1 LSTEVFET
9 LFETLGDLFMFPRM
23 NITNPFQSFAFGV
36 PQYGVGFGGIS
47 PMVSH
52 LALTNASNPIAALSG
67 IGANPYMPGQTQYVH
82 PLLVAQLATTNPTL
96 LPLLAQHSA
105 IGQSP
110 YGIQS
115 PPQPQLGQIGSP
127 FQQFGPFGAGIGQGG
142 NPFSQGISPLLQQGW
157 GQQWGAPTFFSSPV
171 PGVDPITGALIAQQP
186 YLLAQSQLPI
196 RPLIT
201 PQQPDPFQMTA
212 LIGAMTGQ
220 ATDPYSVLTQPGL
233 TSPLGVNPI
242 YQALKQQYG
251 SPQAGIPF

>member
-1 LSTEVFET
+1 ML
-9 LFETLGDLFMFPRM
+9 PRM

-47 PMVSH
+47 PMVSN
-52 LALTNASNPIAALSG
+52 LALPNASNPIAALGG
-67 IGANPYMPGQTQYVH
+67 IGVNPYMLGQTQYVN
-82 PLLVAQLATTNPTL
+82 PLLVAQLAATNPTL

-115 PPQPQLGQIGSP
+115 LPQPQLGQIGSP
-127 FQQFGPFGAGIGQGG
+127 FQQPGQFGQFGAGIGQWG
-142 NPFSQGISPLLQQGW
+142 NPFSQGITPLLQQGW

-186 YLLAQSQLPI
+186 SLLALSHLPI

-201 PQQPDPFQMTA
+201 PQQPDPFQMNA
-212 LIGAMTGQ
+212 LIGAITGQ
-220 ATDPYSVLTQPGL
+220 ATDSYSVLTQPGL
-233 TSPLGVNPI
+233 VSPLGVNLI
-242 YQALKQQYG
+242 HQALKQQQG
-251 SPQAGIPF
+251 SPQAGVPF

>member
-1 LSTEVFET
+1 
-9 LFETLGDLFMFPRM
+9 M

-36 PQYGVGFGGIS
+36 PQYGVAFGGIS
-47 PMVSH
+47 PMVSQ
-52 LALTNASNPIAALSG
+52 LALPNASNPIAALGG
-67 IGANPYMPGQTQYVH
+67 IGVNPYMPGQSQHVN
-82 PLLVAQLATTNPTL
+82 PLLVAQLAATNPAL

-115 PPQPQLGQIGSP
+115 LLQPQLGQTGSP
-127 FQQFGPFGAGIGQGG
+127 FQQFGPFGAGIGQWG
-142 NPFSQGISPLLQQGW
+142 NPFSQGISPLLQQ
-157 GQQWGAPTFFSSPV
+157 WGAPTFFGSPV
-171 PGVDPITGALIAQQP
+171 PGVDLITGALIAQQP
-186 YLLAQSQLPI
+186 FILAQSQLPI

-242 YQALKQQYG
+242 QQALKQQYG
-251 SPQAGIPF
+251 SPHAGIHF

>member
-1 LSTEVFET
+1 
-9 LFETLGDLFMFPRM
+9 MFPRM

-36 PQYGVGFGGIS
+36 PQYGVAFGGIS
-47 PMVSH
+47 PMVSN
-52 LALTNASNPIAALSG
+52 LALPNASNPIAPLGG
-67 IGANPYMPGQTQYVH
+67 IGVNPYMLGQSQYVN
-82 PLLVAQLATTNPTL
+82 PLLVAQLAATNPTL

-115 PPQPQLGQIGSP
+115 LPQLQLGQISSP
-127 FQQFGPFGAGIGQGG
+127 FQQVGPFGGGIGQWG

-157 GQQWGAPTFFSSPV
+157 GQQWGAPTFSSSPV
-171 PGVDPITGALIAQQP
+171 PGVDLITGALIAQQP
-186 YLLAQSQLPI
+186 FIFAQSQFPI

-220 ATDPYSVLTQPGL
+220 ATEPYSVLTQPGL
-233 TSPLGVNPI
+233 TSPLGVNSI
-242 YQALKQQYG
+242 HQALKQQYG
-251 SPQAGIPF
+251 SPHAGIYF

>member
-1 LSTEVFET
+1 
-9 LFETLGDLFMFPRM
+9 MFPRM

-36 PQYGVGFGGIS
+36 PQYGVGFGGIN

-52 LALTNASNPIAALSG
+52 LAFPNASNPIAALSG
-67 IGANPYMPGQTQYVH
+67 IGVNPYMLGQTQYVH

-96 LPLLAQHSA
+96 PPLPAQHSA

-115 PPQPQLGQIGSP
+115 LPQPQLGQIGSP
-127 FQQFGPFGAGIGQGG
+127 FQQFGQFGQFGPFGAGIGQWG
-142 NPFSQGISPLLQQGW
+142 NPFIQWSPLLQQGW
-157 GQQWGAPTFFSSPV
+157 GQQWGVPTLLNSPV

-186 YLLAQSQLPI
+186 SLLVQSQLPI

-201 PQQPDPFQMTA
+201 SQQPDPFQIA
-212 LIGAMTGQ
+212 VLIGAMTGQ

-242 YQALKQQYG
+242 HQALKQQYG
-251 SPQAGIPF
+251 APHAGISF

>member
-1 LSTEVFET
+1 
-9 LFETLGDLFMFPRM
+9 MFPRM

-36 PQYGVGFGGIS
+36 PQYGMGLGGIN
-47 PMVSH
+47 PMVSY
-52 LALTNASNPIAALSG
+52 LTIPYASNPIAALNG
-67 IGANPYMPGQTQYVH
+67 IVVNPYMPGQTQYAH

-115 PPQPQLGQIGSP
+115 LPQPQMGQSGSP
-127 FQQFGPFGAGIGQGG
+127 FQQPGQFGQFGAGIGQWG

-171 PGVDPITGALIAQQP
+171 PGVYPITGALIAQQP
-186 YLLAQSQLPI
+186 SIIAQSQLPI

-242 YQALKQQYG
+242 HQALKLQYG
-251 SPQAGIPF
+251 SPHAGIPF

>member
-1 LSTEVFET
+1 
-9 LFETLGDLFMFPRM
+9 MFPRM

-36 PQYGVGFGGIS
+36 PQYGVGFGGIN

-52 LALTNASNPIAALSG
+52 LAFPNASNPIAALSG
-67 IGANPYMPGQTQYVH
+67 IGVNPYMLGQTQYVH
-82 PLLVAQLATTNPTL
+82 PLPVAQLATTNPTL

-115 PPQPQLGQIGSP
+115 LPQPQLGQIGSP
-127 FQQFGPFGAGIGQGG
+127 FQQFGQFGQFGPFGAGIGQWG
-142 NPFSQGISPLLQQGW
+142 NPFIQWSPLLQQGW
-157 GQQWGAPTFFSSPV
+157 GQQWGVPTLLNSPV

-186 YLLAQSQLPI
+186 SLLVQSQLPI

-201 PQQPDPFQMTA
+201 PQQSDPFQMA
-212 LIGAMTGQ
+212 VLIGAMTGQ

-242 YQALKQQYG
+242 HQALKQQYG
-251 SPQAGIPF
+251 APHAGISF